1 MSTNATG
8 RSLKEKVTLKSL
20 NASSE
25 GKDYLFSWKKRQN
38 LIKAAGSSFVFMKNR
53 KGFGHDCFVV
63 SEVLPFEQ
71 PSSIAS

>member
-38 LIKAAGSSFVFMKNR
+38 LIKAAGSSFVFM
-53 KGFGHDCFVV
+53 
-63 SEVLPFEQ
+63 
-71 PSSIAS
+71 